1 MISVKAENLSLQTD
15 FSTGEMFFRATISPA
30 HRRAVQVAYADLR
43 DKSLRIDLKEWRDKR
58 SLDANAYLWL
68 LVTKIA
74 EAVRS
79 DKDSV
84 YLEMLKRYGQG
95 GVVKIPNDKV
105 DLFKRAYKYHEPHE
119 KLSAEEKAQYF
130 RFWVGSSEYDS
141 KEMSVLI
148 DGVISDAEELGI
160 PTIPDDELTA
170 MKARWP

>member
-1 MISVKAENLSLQTD
+1 MISIKAENLSLQTD
-15 FSTGEMFFRATISPA
+15 FNTGEMFLHASIVPA
-30 HRRAVQVAYADLR
+30 HRKATQAAYQELR
-43 DKSLRIDLKEWRDKR
+43 NKALRIELKEWRDKR
-58 SLDANAYLWL
+58 SLDANAYLWV

-74 EAVRS
+74 EVVRS

-84 YLEMLKRYGQG
+84 YFEMLKRYGQG

-130 RFWVGSSEYDS
+130 RFWVGSSEYDTR
-141 KEMSVLI
+141 EMSVLI

-160 PTIPDDELTA
+160 PTLPDDEINA
-170 MKARWP
+170 MKAKWP